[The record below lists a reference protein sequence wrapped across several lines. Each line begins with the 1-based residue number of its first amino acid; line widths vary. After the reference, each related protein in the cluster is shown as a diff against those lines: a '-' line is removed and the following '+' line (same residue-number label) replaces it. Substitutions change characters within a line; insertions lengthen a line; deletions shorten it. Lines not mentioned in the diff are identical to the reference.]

1 MATKISDEI
10 INKNQNKRKINNI
23 DKKNINKGINSERFN
38 FKKENE
44 AKKNNYNNK
53 DNKIQKD
60 NVIFKN
66 IEIPLYLKYMM
77 KKGILKNLEIDKDNK
92 NGPPIKKVKER
103 KTRKRVMNFTFNF
116 IGTSGNFS
124 NTAVKI
130 LGDNNNQ
137 KIIKKEKNVNISNEK
152 TLKIDLSL
160 MKYNEYEINTLPYDE
175 AIKIDKRTYI
185 QFYFSLLKTKHLII
199 FSFCP
204 SKDYNSRIIK
214 IYLFFFSFAIYFSV
228 NTLFFSDKTMHK
240 IYEDGGNF
248 NFIYQIPQIIYSFF
262 ISKILDSLLTSLSL
276 SEKVIIGIR
285 QETIIKN
292 LEPKAKEVVKC
303 LYYKFMLFFIISITF
318 LLLFWYYVGCF
329 CAVYK
334 NTQIHLIK
342 DTVIS
347 FSFSLLYPIG
357 LYFIPGIFRIPALKA
372 EKKDKVN
379 MYKFSKFIQF
389 L

>member
-1 MATKISDEI
+1 
-10 INKNQNKRKINNI
+10 
-23 DKKNINKGINSERFN
+23 
-38 FKKENE
+38 
-44 AKKNNYNNK
+44 
-53 DNKIQKD
+53 
-60 NVIFKN
+60 
-66 IEIPLYLKYMM
+66 M